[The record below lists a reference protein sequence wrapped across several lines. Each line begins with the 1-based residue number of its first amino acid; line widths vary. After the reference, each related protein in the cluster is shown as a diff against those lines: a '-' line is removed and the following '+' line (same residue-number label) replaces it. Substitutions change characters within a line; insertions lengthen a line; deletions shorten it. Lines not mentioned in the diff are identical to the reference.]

1 MYTEANRS
9 LNKIVTQCNKLQG
22 DVVEAL
28 GDSYQRG
35 YQDGIKDLWR
45 AVQRVVDRYSVE
57 DLKKICRRYK
67 VTDIVPNRCRDSYL
81 HTHQTPL
88 LSLIHKKS
96 SGVLNCV
103 VL

>member
-67 VTDIVPNRCRDSYL
+67 VTDILAYMDDNDD
-81 HTHQTPL
+81 
-88 LSLIHKKS
+88 IH
-96 SGVLNCV
+96 
-103 VL
+103 